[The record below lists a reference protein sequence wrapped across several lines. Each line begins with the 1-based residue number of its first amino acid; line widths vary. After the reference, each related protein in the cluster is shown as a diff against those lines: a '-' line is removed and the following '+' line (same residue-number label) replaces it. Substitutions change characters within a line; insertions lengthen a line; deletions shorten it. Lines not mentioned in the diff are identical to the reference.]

1 MKMFRTLTFQSFAS
15 VVWAIP
21 RPNWLRWKGWCARTR
36 RDARLYVSKYP
47 RCVCMCVRVC
57 VCERAC
63 FRTAGRTCVP
73 KPHTLN
79 LNPKP

>member
-57 VCERAC
+57 VCVCVSVRVSEQRVERVC
-63 FRTAGRTCVP
+63 
-73 KPHTLN
+73 
-79 LNPKP
+79 LNPTP